1 MGKFADQL
9 RKEMDAEFERV
20 NKEILNIV
28 VDTFNF
34 AVKVSPVYP
43 MAKYSKGEFINSW
56 YPAVNGFDH
65 TVSGNYDSSGSGSLS
80 RIAGLLSSNAFLGKD
95 AMVSL
100 SNSVPYAH
108 RVEFLGWPEWPR
120 DIKAYAPV
128 RQTINYF
135 YAKQNK

>member
-9 RKEMDAEFERV
+9 RKEMEAEFERV

-28 VDTFNF
+28 VDTFNY
-34 AVKVSPVYP
+34 AVKVSPVQP
-43 MAKYSKGEFINSW
+43 TAKFSKGEFVNSW
-56 YPAVNGFDH
+56 YPAVNSFDH

-95 AMVSL
+95 ATVSL
-100 SNSVPYAH
+100 TNSVSYADKVEYHGWNKTKPYA
-108 RVEFLGWPEWPR
+108 P
-120 DIKAYAPV
+120 I